1 MRKRKTLCIGEPI
14 GVFVPKDYEL
24 CENYML
30 KAAGAELN
38 VAIGM
43 SRLGEDVDYFT
54 HLGNDPV
61 GKLVKKTLCENKIG
75 SSEIVI
81 SDKFQTGVMM
91 KTKVKIGDPEIFYY
105 RNGSAASHISKKD
118 IQNIKLQQ
126 YQAVHITGIFPALSP
141 ETYEASE
148 EIIRL
153 AKVYGLQVSFDPNI
167 RIALWKNEDELKK
180 KINHLASLSDLFLP
194 GMHELSLL
202 TGIDDIEKNAEF
214 YIKSGVKKVF
224 VKLGA
229 SGAYYTNG
237 KECGYAHGFKVEN
250 TIDTV
255 GAGDGF
261 AAGVLTALNRG
272 CSLADSAVIG
282 NAIGAMQ
289 LQSEGDND
297 NLPNTDVLNLFLNKR
312 GSNVRL

>member
-1 MRKRKTLCIGEPI
+1 
-14 GVFVPKDYEL
+14 
-24 CENYML
+24 
-30 KAAGAELN
+30 
-38 VAIGM
+38 
-43 SRLGEDVDYFT
+43 
-54 HLGNDPV
+54 
-61 GKLVKKTLCENKIG
+61 
-75 SSEIVI
+75 
-81 SDKFQTGVMM
+81 
-91 KTKVKIGDPEIFYY
+91 
-105 RNGSAASHISKKD
+105 
-118 IQNIKLQQ
+118 
-126 YQAVHITGIFPALSP
+126 
-141 ETYEASE
+141 
-148 EIIRL
+148 
-153 AKVYGLQVSFDPNI
+153 
-167 RIALWKNEDELKK
+167 
-180 KINHLASLSDLFLP
+180 
-194 GMHELSLL
+194 MHELSLL

>member
-1 MRKRKTLCIGEPI
+1 MRKLYVKSSR
-14 GVFVPKDYEL
+14 
-24 CENYML
+24 
-30 KAAGAELN
+30 AELN

-61 GKLVKKTLCENKIG
+61 GKLVKKTLCDNKIG

-180 KINHLASLSDLFLP
+180 KINHLASLSDLF
-194 GMHELSLL
+194 S
-202 TGIDDIEKNAEF
+202 AR
-214 YIKSGVKKVF
+214 
-224 VKLGA
+224 
-229 SGAYYTNG
+229 
-237 KECGYAHGFKVEN
+237 ECMN
-250 TIDTV
+250 
-255 GAGDGF
+255 
-261 AAGVLTALNRG
+261 
-272 CSLADSAVIG
+272 
-282 NAIGAMQ
+282 
-289 LQSEGDND
+289 
-297 NLPNTDVLNLFLNKR
+297 
-312 GSNVRL
+312 